1 MQGTLWVVNDK
12 GVEERVAEVCL
23 SQSMPGSGSGKLLV
37 ATYSREPSVLHAD
50 STYERRTLTPAGQG
64 EASGEVNSKK
74 LLSFAGYL
82 RERNKAAVIRYEG
95 HEYYILPSQSATSE
109 LQLLR
114 QPGSSSR
121 PQAASTGSSSATAT
135 SQPKAPAPGSGQHQ
149 LKPPV
154 AAPPPPPKSSLLQA
168 LSSRLID
175 SNAESRKIAA
185 ANEKAKIATVVDY
198 FKDLEVKIRAQLDAF
213 AEDPELNEL
222 RLDPMDK
229 DERYVVHDVITDY
242 PDLLSTAVGDYD
254 ERHVVVYRKGFQP
267 QGVDL
272 SALHPSEYMRK
283 SVTKRK
289 SGIDVTHSKNLVP
302 VASHAAA
309 AAAAAAAGVAGADGT
324 APGAIVGAGNVIL
337 TTTKVGLVKRDRR
350 TTEEVELE
358 IKRRKGIA

>member
-12 GVEERVAEVCL
+12 GVEERVAEVSL
-23 SQSMPGSGSGKLLV
+23 SQPLPVVGNGKLLV
-37 ATYSREPSVLHAD
+37 STYSREPSVLHAD

-64 EASGEVNSKK
+64 EASGEINSKK

-121 PQAASTGSSSATAT
+121 PQASVAAT
-135 SQPKAPAPGSGQHQ
+135 SHLKAPAPGSV
-149 LKPPV
+149 KPPV

-175 SNAESRKIAA
+175 SNAETRKIIA

-198 FKDLEVKIRAQLDAF
+198 FKELEVKIRAQLDAF

-272 SALHPSEYMRK
+272 SALHPSEYIRK
-283 SVTKRK
+283 SVAKRK

-309 AAAAAAAGVAGADGT
+309 AAVAAAAGGAGADGT
-324 APGAIVGAGNVIL
+324 APGAIVGVGNVIL
-337 TTTKVGLVKRDRR
+337 TTTKVGMVKRDRR